1 MSAAAAPPKTTGSPP
16 SSSDVVIVGGGIIGS
31 AIAYFLAS
39 DSGFGG
45 TVTVI
50 ERDPSYRESSTAL
63 SAASIRQQFSV
74 PENIAMSL
82 YGIRFLRE
90 AAERL
95 AVDGDDGPAL
105 SLVEGG
111 YLFLATPDTRGI
123 LERNHALQTAAGA
136 DIAWLEPADL
146 TARFPWLTTDDV
158 SAGTLGLSG
167 EGWFDAYALLQGF
180 RKKARSLGVT
190 YVDDEVTGFERAN
203 GGRGDVSAVLMRSGG
218 RIACGTVVNAA
229 GARAGDVAALAGVEL
244 PVRPRRRCVFVFDC
258 REPVPG
264 LPLMVDP
271 SGVYVRPEG
280 DRFICGVSPGEADDP
295 DTLAL
300 DVDYPLFD
308 DHIWP
313 ILAHRVPAFE
323 AIKQVGAWAGLYEV
337 NTLDHN
343 AVLGP
348 HPEAGN
354 LLFANGFSGHGLQQ
368 APAVGRGIAE
378 WIVHGRWVSLD
389 LSAFSYDRIPANRPV
404 RELNVV

>member
-1 MSAAAAPPKTTGSPP
+1 MTSAGIPPVP
-16 SSSDVVIVGGGIIGS
+16 SACDVLIVGGGVIGS
-31 AIAYFLAS
+31 AIAWWLAR

-45 TVTVI
+45 SVVVV

-82 YGIRFLRE
+82 FGIQFLRNV
-90 AAERL
+90 ADHL
-95 AVDGDDGPAL
+95 TVDGDAPAL
-105 SLVEGG
+105 SLHEGG
-111 YLFLATPDTRGI
+111 YLFLATPDKRGI

-136 DIAWLEPADL
+136 DIGWLEPEAL
-146 TARFPWLTTDDV
+146 KARFPWLTVDDLA
-158 SAGTLGLSG
+158 AGTLGLSG

-180 RKKARSLGVT
+180 RKAARALGVT
-190 YVDDEVTGFERAN
+190 YVTDEVTGFSRDGARIT
-203 GGRGDVSAVLMRSGG
+203 GATLASGAH
-218 RIACGTVVNAA
+218 IACGTTVNAA
-229 GARAGDVAALAGVEL
+229 GARAGMVAERAGITL
-244 PVRPRRRCVFVFDC
+244 PVRPRRRNVFVFDC

-264 LPLMVDP
+264 LPLMIDP

-280 DRFICGVSPGEADDP
+280 NQFICGVSPDEADDP
-295 DTLAL
+295 DTLDLTVDHAL
-300 DVDYPLFD
+300 FE

-313 ILAHRVPAFE
+313 CLAHRVPAFE

-343 AVLGP
+343 AILGP
-348 HPEAGN
+348 HPEVSGM
-354 LLFANGFSGHGLQQ
+354 LFANGFSGHGLQQ
-368 APAVGRGIAE
+368 APAVGRAIAE
-378 WIVHGRWVSLD
+378 WIIHGRWVSLD

>member
-1 MSAAAAPPKTTGSPP
+1 MSAAAAPPKITGSPP

-45 TVTVI
+45 SVTVI

-146 TARFPWLTTDDV
+146 KARFPWLTTDDV
-158 SAGTLGLSG
+158 CAGTLGLSG

-190 YVDDEVTGFERAN
+190 YVDDEVTGFDRA
-203 GGRGDVSAVLMRSGG
+203 GGGTGDVAAVLTRSGG

-280 DRFICGVSPGEADDP
+280 DRFICGVSPDEADDP

-343 AVLGP
+343 AILGP
-348 HPEAGN
+348 HPDARN

>member
-1 MSAAAAPPKTTGSPP
+1 MSAPGTPP

-39 DSGFGG
+39 EADFGG
-45 TVTVI
+45 SVTVI

-111 YLFLATPDTRGI
+111 YLFLATSETRAI

-136 DIAWLEPADL
+136 DIGWLEPADL
-146 TARFPWLTTDDV
+146 EARFPWLTTDDI

-190 YVDDEVTGFERAN
+190 YIDDEVTGFDRAP
-203 GGRGDVSAVLMRSGG
+203 GGDVTAVLTRSGG

-229 GARAGDVAALAGVEL
+229 GARAGDVAALAGVDL

-280 DRFICGVSPGEADDP
+280 DRFICGVSPDEADDP

-313 ILAHRVPAFE
+313 TLAHRVPAFE

-343 AVLGP
+343 AILGP
-348 HPEAGN
+348 YPEARN

-378 WIVHGRWVSLD
+378 WITHGRWVSLD

>member
-1 MSAAAAPPKTTGSPP
+1 MSAAAMPPAKSVLPP
-16 SSSDVVIVGGGIIGS
+16 PTSDIVIVGGGIIGS

-39 DSGFGG
+39 DPAFGG
-45 TVTVI
+45 SVTVI

-74 PENIAMSL
+74 PENIAISL
-82 YGIRFLRE
+82 FGIRFLRT
-90 AAERL
+90 AAEHL
-95 AVDGDDGPAL
+95 AVGEDDGPAL
-105 SLVEGG
+105 SLTEAG
-111 YLFLATPDTRGI
+111 YLFLAPPDKRAL
-123 LERNHALQTAAGA
+123 LEANHARQTAAGA
-136 DIAWLEPADL
+136 DIAWLEPEAL
-146 TARFPWLTTDDV
+146 KARFPWLTVDDLA
-158 SAGTLGLSG
+158 AGTLGLSG

-190 YVDDEVTGFERAN
+190 YVEDTVTGFDRART
-203 GGRGDVSAVLMRSGG
+203 GKIEAVRTAAGA

-229 GARAGDVAALAGVEL
+229 GARAGDVAAMAGVDL

-258 REPVPG
+258 REPVPD

-280 DRFICGVSPGEADDP
+280 DRFICGVSPDEANDP
-295 DTLAL
+295 DTLDL
-300 DVDYPLFD
+300 DVDYALFD

-323 AIKQVGAWAGLYEV
+323 SIKQGGAWAGLYEV

-343 AVLGP
+343 AILGP
-348 HPEAGN
+348 HPEVRN

-378 WIVHGRWVSLD
+378 WILHGRWTSLD
-389 LSAFSYDRIPANRPV
+389 LSTFAYDRIPAQRPV
-404 RELNVV
+404 REMNVV